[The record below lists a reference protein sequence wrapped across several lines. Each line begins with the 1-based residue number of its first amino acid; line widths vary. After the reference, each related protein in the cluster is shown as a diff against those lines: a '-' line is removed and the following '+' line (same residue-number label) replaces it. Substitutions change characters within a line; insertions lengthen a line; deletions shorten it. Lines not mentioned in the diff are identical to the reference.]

1 MKQQKDKIIVITA
14 PSGAGKT
21 TITKHLMKQ
30 FSNLAFSVS
39 ATTRTKRHN
48 ESEGKD
54 YYFISKEDFESKIK
68 EDAFLEWEMVYE
80 GAYYGTLISEI
91 NKIWQQQQVPLLDID
106 VQGALRIKKL
116 FPDNTIVIFIAPP
129 SVEILKERLKGRGT
143 ESLEAIDKRFNKAT
157 DEMKYMHA
165 FDTIILNDKLEIAC
179 GEAEA
184 IIRLFLQD
192 QPLKNLN

>member
-1 MKQQKDKIIVITA
+1 
-14 PSGAGKT
+14 
-21 TITKHLMKQ
+21 
-30 FSNLAFSVS
+30 
-39 ATTRTKRHN
+39 
-48 ESEGKD
+48 
-54 YYFISKEDFESKIK
+54 
-68 EDAFLEWEMVYE
+68 
-80 GAYYGTLISEI
+80 
-91 NKIWQQQQVPLLDID
+91 VPLLDID

-129 SVEILKERLKGRGT
+129 SIEILKERLKGRGT

>member
-1 MKQQKDKIIVITA
+1 
-14 PSGAGKT
+14 
-21 TITKHLMKQ
+21 MKQ

-129 SVEILKERLKGRGT
+129 SIEILKERLKGRGT

-165 FDTIILNDKLEIAC
+165 FDTTILNDKLEIAC